1 MVFKVHD
8 AGMELHSLKQADHGC
23 EDKQIS
29 SSVMGQGSSEKRILE
44 QSADVQG
51 GYPGL
56 SQ

>member
-8 AGMELHSLKQADHGC
+8 AGMELHGLKQADHGC
-23 EDKQIS
+23 EDKQLS